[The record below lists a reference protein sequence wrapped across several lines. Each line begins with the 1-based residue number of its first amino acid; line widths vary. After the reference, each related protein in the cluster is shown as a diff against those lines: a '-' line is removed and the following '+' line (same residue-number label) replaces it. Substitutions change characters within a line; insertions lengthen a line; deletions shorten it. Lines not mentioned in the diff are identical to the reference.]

1 MKVNNLF
8 EPNEYISLE
17 TYLNKMGIDNMN
29 KYIKPPLTVLDSY
42 YIYDNIRECVQTIKY
57 HILNN
62 SRVAII
68 IDADMDGSCSSYM
81 MYKYLKLQ
89 GISKVKPFVQDG
101 KERGIESNKIRKQIL
116 EWKPDLLIIPDAGTN
131 SADWEDEIIDN
142 GIDILIIDHHD
153 PVIDKD
159 DPTKT
164 KICKRA
170 IIVNNTMNQLECN
183 RNLSGT
189 GVTFKVLQALDC
201 EMSTKYSNNFIDLV
215 GLSIISDSMDVRTY
229 ENRWFIKYIL
239 DDKEHI
245 ENQFIYELF
254 DTLLSDT
261 YTQRDISFRIVPL
274 FNSVIRCGTI
284 EEKQQLFMAFC
295 GKNIDDTIKM
305 CQHYHS
311 EQIKKVDDF
320 IRHHQEEIDVQKNSN
335 ITIIDAQDSIKSFNG
350 LIAGRI
356 SGMTNKP
363 CIVGKVVG
371 NELCGS
377 FRGYINVNI
386 MSTLPHVT
394 MAQGHE
400 TGAYGIKIDIGDS
413 DTSKSQNLAD
423 FRAAIDKMDIS
434 TIPTVIA
441 SYSANK
447 LQMGL
452 FDEFVGYDDLW
463 GKELDKP
470 LFYIYNIKVN
480 SKDIKVMGKKYDTLK
495 ISYPNYDIIFFKV
508 SEAQLKEFGIT
519 LQEEERE
526 DGEVEVIKNVIYANK
541 DLSIALIGSL
551 NINKYTNRYNKTTV
565 TNQIVVEDFEVTE
578 ITNTF
583 EDLI

>member
-8 EPNEYISLE
+8 EQDEHISLKA
-17 TYLNKMGIDNMN
+17 YLNKMGIDNIN
-29 KYIKPPLTVLDSY
+29 KYIKPPIEVLDKY
-42 YIYDNIRECVQTIKY
+42 YIYNNIKKCVQTIKY

-62 SRVAII
+62 SRIAII
-68 IDADMDGSCSSYM
+68 SDPDMDGSCSSYM

-89 GISKVKPFVQDG
+89 GVNKVKPFIQDG
-101 KERGIESNKIRKQIL
+101 KERGIESNKMRKQIL

-131 SADWEDEIIDN
+131 SANWEDEIIDN
-142 GIDILIIDHHD
+142 GIDICVIDHHD
-153 PVIDKD
+153 KSEDV
-159 DPTKT
+159 
-164 KICKRA
+164 CKRA

-183 RNLSGT
+183 TKLSGT
-189 GVTFKVLQALDC
+189 GVVFKVLQALDC
-201 EMSTKYSNNFIDLV
+201 EMGTKYSNNFIDLV

-229 ENRWFIKYIL
+229 ENIWFLKYIL

-245 ENQFIYELF
+245 ENPFIYELF
-254 DTLLSDT
+254 DTLLNDT

-274 FNSVIRCGTI
+274 FNSVIRCGTLQ
-284 EEKQQLFMAFC
+284 EKQQLFMAFC

-305 CQHYHS
+305 CQRYHS

-320 IRHHQEEIDVQKNSN
+320 IRHHQEEIDAQKDSN

-377 FRGYINVNI
+377 FRGYIDVDV

-394 MAQGHE
+394 MSQGHK

-423 FRAAIDKMDIS
+423 FRAEIDKMDIS
-434 TIPTVIA
+434 TTPIVIA

-452 FDEFVGYDDLW
+452 FDEFVGHDDLW

-495 ISYPNYDIIFFKV
+495 ISYPNYEIMFFKV
-508 SEAQLKEFGIT
+508 SESQLKEFGIT
-519 LQEEERE
+519 LQEEEQE
-526 DGEVEVIKNVIYANK
+526 DGEVVKNVVYANK

-565 TNQIVVEDFEVTE
+565 TNQIVAEDFEVTE

-583 EDLI
+583 EDLM